1 MKSIVGSRSPKD
13 LAYNVMV
20 FLLYLFILTFLL
32 RYLWNATLVKHF
44 TILRPITG
52 TGVKPLLDTFLLA
65 LAISMFKL

>member
-1 MKSIVGSRSPKD
+1 MKSIVGSRSPAD

-20 FLLYLFILTFLL
+20 FLLYLFILTFIL
-32 RYLWNATLVKHF
+32 RYLWNSTLVKHF

-52 TGVKPLLDTFLLA
+52 TGAKPLIDTFLLA